1 MELSTTF
8 LAESKRV
15 VVLIIASIAA
25 FMGPLD
31 GSIVNVALPS
41 IARSLNAGLSYLIL
55 VPTIYLIVLASLQT
69 TFGRLA
75 DVKGRVGVFNVGVG
89 VFTAA
94 SLLAGFSQDILQLI
108 FSRVIQGIGAAIMG
122 ATATALVAEAYP
134 PYKRGAAIGVSTM
147 AVYAGLTL
155 GPVLGGFLVHLFGW
169 RSIFL
174 VNIPIGVAT
183 LFLSTYLLRGVGV
196 RTIRRGFDLVGSATL
211 TTFLVTLLLILSQRD
226 LQFTASQL
234 TTLSALCILSLS
246 AFIYAERR
254 VNDPLM
260 DLRLFTSN
268 RLFSAGNITALLNYS
283 TTAGTVLLIS
293 IHLQFILGF
302 SPSEAGLILL
312 SQPLV
317 MVVVAPVAG
326 WLSDRID
333 ARVLSSIG
341 MIIRTAGLL
350 LLAFYSEALSR
361 SFIVIPLI
369 ILGLGN
375 GLFSSPN
382 VNSIL
387 SSVPKEKYG
396 LASGVISTIRT
407 MGQSIGI
414 AIMGS
419 IVSMVMPTGT
429 FTRLSEDAAELAAFF
444 LSGVRMAFLVAS
456 ILSGLGIFTSLARG
470 REHKQS
476 SNADIKR

>member
-1 MELSTTF
+1 
-8 LAESKRV
+8 
-15 VVLIIASIAA
+15 
-25 FMGPLD
+25 
-31 GSIVNVALPS
+31 
-41 IARSLNAGLSYLIL
+41 
-55 VPTIYLIVLASLQT
+55 
-69 TFGRLA
+69 
-75 DVKGRVGVFNVGVG
+75 
-89 VFTAA
+89 
-94 SLLAGFSQDILQLI
+94 
-108 FSRVIQGIGAAIMG
+108 
-122 ATATALVAEAYP
+122 
-134 PYKRGAAIGVSTM
+134 M

-155 GPVLGGFLVHLFGW
+155 GPVLGGFLVQVFGW

-174 VNIPIGVAT
+174 VNIPIGFAT
-183 LFLSTYLLRGVGV
+183 LFLSAYWLRGLSVKV
-196 RTIRRGFDLVGSATL
+196 MRRGFDLVGSATL
-211 TTFLVTLLLILSQRD
+211 TTFLVTLLLILSQGD
-226 LQFTASQL
+226 LQFTSAQL
-234 TTLSALCILSLS
+234 TALSTLCVLSLS
-246 AFIYAERR
+246 AFVYSERR
-254 VNDPLM
+254 VSEPLM

-317 MVVVAPVAG
+317 MVVVAPIAG

-341 MIIRTAGLL
+341 MTIRTAGLL
-350 LLAFYSEALSR
+350 LLALYSEALSR
-361 SFIVIPLI
+361 SFIVAPLL

-396 LASGVISTIRT
+396 LASGIISTIRT

-414 AIMGS
+414 AILGS
-419 IVSMVMPTGT
+419 VVSMAMPPGT
-429 FTRLSEDAAELAAFF
+429 FARLGEDADELAAFF
-444 LSGVRMAFLVAS
+444 LGGVKMAFLTAS
-456 ILSGLGIFTSLARG
+456 ILSGLGIFTSLIRG
-470 REHKQS
+470 SEHKQRAS
-476 SNADIKR
+476 VEVRM

>member
-1 MELSTTF
+1 MSAF
-8 LAESKRV
+8 SLADSKRV
-15 VVLIIASIAA
+15 VVLTIASIAA

-41 IARSLNAGLSYLIL
+41 IARSLNAGLGYLIL

-75 DVKGRVGVFNVGVG
+75 DVKGRVRVFNIGVC

-94 SLLAGFSQDILQLI
+94 SLLAGLSQDILQLI
-108 FSRVIQGIGAAIMG
+108 IFRMIQGVGAAIMG

-134 PYKRGAAIGVSTM
+134 PSRRGAAIGMNTM
-147 AVYAGLTL
+147 AAYAGLTL
-155 GPVLGGFLVHLFGW
+155 GPVLGGFLTQVFGW
-169 RSIFL
+169 RSVFL

-183 LFLSTYLLRGVGV
+183 LVLSTYWLRGLGV
-196 RTIRRGFDLVGSATL
+196 KTMRRGFDLVGSATL
-211 TTFLVTLLLILSQRD
+211 TIFLVSLLLILSQAD
-226 LQFTASQL
+226 LQFTAAQL
-234 TTLSALCILSLS
+234 TALSALCILSLS

-254 VNDPLM
+254 VSEPLM

-283 TTAGTVLLIS
+283 TTAGTVLLLS
-293 IHLQFILGF
+293 IHLQFILGY

-312 SQPLV
+312 TQPLV
-317 MVVVAPVAG
+317 MVVVAPIAG

-341 MIIRTAGLL
+341 MMVRTAGLL
-350 LLAFYSEALSR
+350 LLALYNEALSR
-361 SFIVIPLI
+361 NFIIIPLL

-387 SSVPKEKYG
+387 NSVPKEKYG
-396 LASGVISTIRT
+396 LASGIISTIRT

-414 AIMGS
+414 AIMGFIVS
-419 IVSMVMPTGT
+419 IVMPPGA
-429 FTRLSEDAAELAAFF
+429 FARLSEDVAGLSAFF
-444 LSGVRMAFLVAS
+444 LSGVRMAFLISS
-456 ILSGLGIFTSLARG
+456 ILSGVGIFTSLARG
-470 REHKQS
+470 SEHRQS
-476 SNADIKR
+476 YTADAKM